1 MKRFILIAILVVFA
15 LSIMTTIS
23 HAEAMTGKN
32 AGKMMYTKSAVDL
45 RMDMRKL
52 WVDHI
57 TWTRCY
63 IVSALADLEDAGPV
77 AERLLRNQDD
87 IGNAIKPYYGDDA
100 GRKLAALLRDHILI
114 AAGIVKADLVQ
125 I

>member
-1 MKRFILIAILVVFA
+1 MRSIPVNYLTLHKCRLFKHCTLNKLIICLDNGES
-15 LSIMTTIS
+15 LT
-23 HAEAMTGKN
+23 
-32 AGKMMYTKSAVDL
+32 
-45 RMDMRKL
+45 
-52 WVDHI
+52 
-57 TWTRCY
+57 Y